1 MLNIVYSNR
10 LEKLAEIYAQKLSQR
25 QLSIFDKEQVI
36 VQTEGMSKWLTLKC
50 AELNGAVSGLEFST
64 PVPFCVS
71 MMKESL
77 ERDYNIP
84 DKHALAW
91 AVFSFLSS
99 EQGHA
104 AEFAKAVSYHG
115 NDSLRTFQLAA
126 RIADL
131 FDQYSLYRTDMVAAW
146 DSGKM
151 ILSENEKLP
160 EEFAWQYHLWRK
172 IFSEYNH
179 RGQVLSDFL
188 QSSVVPQIKHVSL
201 FGITS
206 LSEYVLRAYGKLA
219 LTNEIDVYALNPSP
233 EFWQDIRSKKE
244 ILYHSLKNGSD
255 GYYEER
261 NPLLA
266 SYGKLSREF
275 LNILYDNF
283 SDSDIFTED
292 DSAFSLPEG
301 ESLLNL
307 IQKDIYNLESSK
319 HKVKP
324 DDSVLVHAC
333 HSPLREVEVLYDYIL
348 DALSNDKISP
358 ENIVVMVPDISG
370 YVPFIEAVF
379 SSPENERMRIPYSI
393 ADRKASSES
402 AFINSFADSLKFAQN
417 RYALSAFA
425 AIFKSDPVKRKFN
438 MKGEDAD
445 LALKWLYEAGTRWGL
460 DSDQRKKDYGL
471 DFSEYSWT
479 DSLQRI
485 ITGIGYGET
494 TDVVGKYIPYP
505 EIEGSSIEVFSS
517 ALKLFRLLTKLTS
530 SFSETKSIAK
540 WNDVMIEFMQN
551 AFDVDEYYTDYRYI
565 VKVMKQIEEAA
576 STAGN
581 DLQTGFDVYYYELM
595 RQIDFDTSQRGF
607 ISGGITFCQLLPL
620 RSVPFDFVAIL
631 GLNTGEFP
639 RSANNLGFDIMYY
652 RRKKGDRSVKN
663 DDRDLFLE
671 SILSARKK
679 LHLSYTGRDSKTN
692 EEKPASSVLSEFIN
706 YIRDYYFGDDYKE
719 ILIREHALKGFSE
732 KYFDGKDKR
741 FFSYFS
747 GRIVMPKTHTNRHE
761 TPPINQELLSITPEM
776 FSLFFC
782 NPISYYFEKKC
793 GIEIKPLNDFDNDSE
808 PLLLTRGVKKENAR
822 KIESY
827 LRNGYDIENV
837 KHILM
842 NSMVLPSGSFAES
855 AFETFVEEY
864 DNIFNYRKNVL
875 SSMESK
881 QMDILFDKDSPV
893 INGNT
898 RMYSDG
904 KNFYSVFFVYTGTSQ
919 FYETKAKVFHV
930 MLSAIY
936 DNVKTIIVGK
946 DNNNEIGNMGK
957 PEAEK
962 IIKELSKVYIDY
974 LSNPFDIDIKCAM
987 NAWTSDFDKFEFD
1000 YLTKINKKSGDDF
1013 KISEINYED
1022 YSDLAEYHLMP
1033 DIERIYKF
1041 VSPLCSVSI
1050 TKEKTGK
1057 QK

>member
-1 MLNIVYSNR
+1 
-10 LEKLAEIYAQKLSQR
+10 
-25 QLSIFDKEQVI
+25 
-36 VQTEGMSKWLTLKC
+36 
-50 AELNGAVSGLEFST
+50 
-64 PVPFCVS
+64 
-71 MMKESL
+71 
-77 ERDYNIP
+77 
-84 DKHALAW
+84 
-91 AVFSFLSS
+91 
-99 EQGHA
+99 
-104 AEFAKAVSYHG
+104 
-115 NDSLRTFQLAA
+115 
-126 RIADL
+126 
-131 FDQYSLYRTDMVAAW
+131 
-146 DSGKM
+146 
-151 ILSENEKLP
+151 
-160 EEFAWQYHLWRK
+160 
-172 IFSEYNH
+172 
-179 RGQVLSDFL
+179 
-188 QSSVVPQIKHVSL
+188 
-201 FGITS
+201 
-206 LSEYVLRAYGKLA
+206 
-219 LTNEIDVYALNPSP
+219 
-233 EFWQDIRSKKE
+233 
-244 ILYHSLKNGSD
+244 
-255 GYYEER
+255 
-261 NPLLA
+261 
-266 SYGKLSREF
+266 
-275 LNILYDNF
+275 
-283 SDSDIFTED
+283 
-292 DSAFSLPEG
+292 
-301 ESLLNL
+301 
-307 IQKDIYNLESSK
+307 
-319 HKVKP
+319 
-324 DDSVLVHAC
+324 
-333 HSPLREVEVLYDYIL
+333 
-348 DALSNDKISP
+348 
-358 ENIVVMVPDISG
+358 
-370 YVPFIEAVF
+370 
-379 SSPENERMRIPYSI
+379 
-393 ADRKASSES
+393 
-402 AFINSFADSLKFAQN
+402 
-417 RYALSAFA
+417 
-425 AIFKSDPVKRKFN
+425 
-438 MKGEDAD
+438 
-445 LALKWLYEAGTRWGL
+445 
-460 DSDQRKKDYGL
+460 
-471 DFSEYSWT
+471 
-479 DSLQRI
+479 
-485 ITGIGYGET
+485 
-494 TDVVGKYIPYP
+494 
-505 EIEGSSIEVFSS
+505 
-517 ALKLFRLLTKLTS
+517 
-530 SFSETKSIAK
+530 
-540 WNDVMIEFMQN
+540 MQN
-551 AFDVDEYYTDYRYI
+551 AFDIDEYYTDYRYI
-565 VKVMKQIEEAA
+565 IKVMKQIEEAA

-706 YIRDYYFGDDYKE
+706 YIRDYYYGDDYKE

-747 GRIVMPKTHTNRHE
+747 GRIVMPITHTNRHE

-822 KIESY
+822 KIEFY
-827 LRNGYDIENV
+827 LRNGYDIETIKN
-837 KHILM
+837 ILM
-842 NSMVLPSGSFAES
+842 NSMMLPSGNFAES

-881 QMDILFDKDSPV
+881 QMDILFDKDSLV

-904 KNFYSVFFVYTGTSQ
+904 KNMNSVFFVYTGGSQ

-930 MLSAIY
+930 MLSAIC

-946 DNNNEIGNMGK
+946 DNNKEIENMGK
-957 PEAEK
+957 PEAEQL
-962 IIKELSKVYIDY
+962 IKELSKVYIDY

>member
-115 NDSLRTFQLAA
+115 NDALRTFQLAA

-172 IFSEYNH
+172 IFAEYNH

-219 LTNEIDVYALNPSP
+219 LTNEIDVYVLNPSP

-292 DSAFSLPEG
+292 DSVFSLPEG

-379 SSPENERMRIPYSI
+379 SSPESERMRIPYSI

-460 DSDQRKKDYGL
+460 NSDQRRKDYGL

-505 EIEGSSIEVFSS
+505 EIEGSSIEVFAS

-551 AFDVDEYYTDYRYI
+551 AFDIDEYYTDYRYI
-565 VKVMKQIEEAA
+565 IKVMKQIEEAA

-581 DLQTGFDVYYYELM
+581 DLQTGFDIYYYELM

-706 YIRDYYFGDDYKE
+706 YIRDYYYGDDYKE

-747 GRIVMPKTHTNRHE
+747 GRIVSHDSHKNKNSAMPQ
-761 TPPINQELLSITPEM
+761 INEELLSITPEM
-776 FSLFFC
+776 FAHFFC
-782 NPISYYFEKKC
+782 DPRKYYFEKKC

-808 PLLLTRGVKKENAR
+808 PLLLTSGMKKQNA
-822 KIESY
+822 KIIESY
-827 LRNGYDIENV
+827 LRNGCGYDEI
-837 KHILM
+837 KRIFM
-842 NSMVLPSGSFAES
+842 NSMMLPVGKYAES
-855 AFETFVEEY
+855 AFEIFIEDY
-864 DNIFNYRKNVL
+864 DNIFEFSRNVL
-875 SSMESK
+875 SAMKSEQHDLSFENER
-881 QMDILFDKDSPV
+881 IC
-893 INGNT
+893 INGNS
-898 RMYSDG
+898 RLYSDG
-904 KNFYSVFFVYTGTSQ
+904 ESLNSVFFIFSGRSL
-919 FYETKAKVFHV
+919 FYETKAKVYHV

-936 DNVKTIIVGK
+936 DNVKTIIVYK
-946 DNNNEIGNMGK
+946 DTKKEIPHMDKN
-957 PEAEK
+957 AAR
-962 IIKELSKVYIDY
+962 IIMKELSSLYTDY
-974 LSNPFDIDIKCAM
+974 LSDPFDMDIDSAI
-987 NAWTSDFDKFEFD
+987 NAWTPEYNKFEND
-1000 YLTKINKKSGDDF
+1000 YYTKISKKTDDF
-1013 KISEINYED
+1013 TAKENKFED
-1022 YSDLAEYHLMP
+1022 YSDLAGYHFAP
-1033 DIERIYKF
+1033 DIAGIYKF
-1041 VSPLCSVSI
+1041 VSPLCSISVI
-1050 TKEKTGK
+1050 NDKAGK
-1057 QK
+1057 KK